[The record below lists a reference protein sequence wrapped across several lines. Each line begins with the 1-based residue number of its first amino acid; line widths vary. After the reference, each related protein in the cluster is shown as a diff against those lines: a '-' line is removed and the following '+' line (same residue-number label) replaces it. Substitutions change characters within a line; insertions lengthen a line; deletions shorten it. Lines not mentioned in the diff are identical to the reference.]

1 MKLKCA
7 LAAVTLLALTS
18 APPALGASWQ
28 IQAYCSEKA
37 QQATLPFRRGAGEA
51 FMANCIA
58 DLTHLTPTETRKYR
72 KRPER

>member
-7 LAAVTLLALTS
+7 LAAITLLALTS

-28 IQAYCSEKA
+28 IQAYCFEKA

-58 DLTHLTPTETRKYR
+58 DLTPTETRKYR